1 MAWGSCENCAKLA
14 EDHDSFLANP
24 YKLFFYYIPYSAEM
38 YVCDTVGHHIS
49 AGNISAATFAV
60 TQGEH
65 SNSFNIKKCYTKSH
79 FDFLL
84 EKKNKFN
91 CYYNNSIFIICQYL
105 HMIIKR
111 IGIDLGTTYTLV
123 HLPKRGIVINEPSV
137 VAISMTDKKILAVGN
152 EAKDML
158 GRTPDN
164 IIALKPLKD
173 GVIADYRATE
183 AMLRYFI
190 NKSLGGIRLF
200 RPEVMVAVPAGISST
215 ERRAVIDAT
224 IAAGAK
230 AAYIIKEPVAAAIGA
245 DIPIGSA
252 SGHMI
257 IDIGGGTAEMAVISL
272 GGIVSSTSVRV
283 GGIRFDNAIIDYIRR
298 KYNLSIGERTAE
310 EIKINIGSALYL
322 ENKLTME
329 IRGRD
334 IISGLPRSIMVTSND
349 VTESIQNE
357 LEAIINA
364 VKKVLHDTPPE
375 LSSDIMD
382 KGMVLSGGSSL
393 LRNIDQLL
401 SRTTGVPAYVA
412 NDALL
417 CVAKG
422 TGIALDNLDS
432 YKRSILATK

>member
-1 MAWGSCENCAKLA
+1 
-14 EDHDSFLANP
+14 
-24 YKLFFYYIPYSAEM
+24 
-38 YVCDTVGHHIS
+38 
-49 AGNISAATFAV
+49 
-60 TQGEH
+60 
-65 SNSFNIKKCYTKSH
+65 
-79 FDFLL
+79 
-84 EKKNKFN
+84 
-91 CYYNNSIFIICQYL
+91 
-105 HMIIKR
+105 MILKR

-137 VAISMTDKKILAVGN
+137 VAVSMSDKKILAVGN

-158 GRTPDN
+158 GRTPDS
-164 IIALKPLKD
+164 IIAMKPLKD
-173 GVIADYRATE
+173 GVIADYKTTE

-190 NKSLGGIRLF
+190 NKALGGVRLF

-283 GGIRFDNAIIDYIRR
+283 GGNKFDTAIIDFVRR
-298 KYNLSIGERTAE
+298 KYNLAIGERTAE

-322 ENKLTME
+322 ESKLNME

-334 IISGLPRSIMVTSND
+334 ILTGLPRSINVTSND
-349 VTESIQNE
+349 VTEALQNE

-364 VKKVLHDTPPE
+364 AKRVLHETPPE
-375 LSSDIMD
+375 LSADIMD

-412 NDALL
+412 DDALL

-422 TGIALDNLDS
+422 TGIALENLDS

>member
-1 MAWGSCENCAKLA
+1 M
-14 EDHDSFLANP
+14 F
-24 YKLFFYYIPYSAEM
+24 
-38 YVCDTVGHHIS
+38 
-49 AGNISAATFAV
+49 
-60 TQGEH
+60 
-65 SNSFNIKKCYTKSH
+65 
-79 FDFLL
+79 
-84 EKKNKFN
+84 
-91 CYYNNSIFIICQYL
+91 
-105 HMIIKR
+105 IKR

-123 HLPKRGIVINEPSV
+123 YLPKRGIVINEPSV
-137 VAISMTDKKILAVGN
+137 VAVSVDDRKILAVGN

-158 GRTPDN
+158 GRTPDT

-173 GVIADYRATE
+173 GVIADYRTTE

-190 NKSLGGIRLF
+190 NKTLGGIRLF

-215 ERRAVIDAT
+215 ERRAVSEAT

-230 AAYIIKEPVAAAIGA
+230 AAYIIKEPIAAAIGA
-245 DIPIGSA
+245 DIPIGSP

-257 IDIGGGTAEMAVISL
+257 VDIGGGTAEMAVISL

-283 GGIRFDNAIIDYIRR
+283 GGNKFDSAVLEYIRR
-298 KYNLSIGERTAE
+298 KYNLAIGERTAE
-310 EIKINIGSALYL
+310 EIKINIGSALFL
-322 ENKLTME
+322 EDKLTME

-334 IISGLPRSIMVTSND
+334 IITGLPRSINVTSDD
-349 VTESIQNE
+349 VTEAIQNE

-364 VKKVLHDTPPE
+364 AKKVLHKTPPE
-375 LSSDIMD
+375 LSADIMD
-382 KGMVLSGGSSL
+382 KGMVMSGGSSL

-401 SRTTGVPAYVA
+401 SRTTGVPVYVA
-412 NDALL
+412 DEPLL